1 MPLRPIYPT
10 TRDRLFNLRLLRQTG
25 RSSLPRDT
33 SRTQLE
39 VRLRPT
45 PRMPASADYPVLS
58 RLLSSNAQWS
68 QDVNSSDPSFF
79 KNLAKG
85 QSPKVLWI
93 GCADSRVPE
102 SVVLACK
109 PGEVFVH
116 RNIAN
121 QFHLHDD
128 SALSVLTYA
137 VDVLGVEHVV
147 VVGHTSCGGAAAC
160 LKGARH
166 LRKSDGSGAHETPL
180 DRWLAPLTTLVASLD
195 ISEEHVSDEHAL
207 PVVVEENVK
216 MQVEN
221 VANTEIMRKAWASG
235 KPVHIHG
242 WVYLVEEGRLKD
254 LQISQGPEGAT
265 N

>member
-1 MPLRPIYPT
+1 
-10 TRDRLFNLRLLRQTG
+10 
-25 RSSLPRDT
+25 
-33 SRTQLE
+33 
-39 VRLRPT
+39 
-45 PRMPASADYPVLS
+45 MPASSEYPVLS

-68 QDVNSSDPSFF
+68 KDVSNTDPSFF
-79 KNLAKG
+79 KNLARG
-85 QSPKVLWI
+85 QAPKVLWI

-109 PGEVFVH
+109 PGDIFVH

-128 SALSVLTYA
+128 SALSVLSYA

-147 VVGHTSCGGAAAC
+147 IVGHTSCGGAAAC
-160 LKGARH
+160 LKGARE
-166 LRKSDGSGAHETPL
+166 LRNSDGTGAHEAPL
-180 DRWLAPLTTLVASLD
+180 ERWLAPLTSLVASLD
-195 ISEEHVSDEHAL
+195 ISGPEVPDAEAL

-221 VANTEIMRKAWASG
+221 VVSSEIIRKAWSAG
-235 KPVHIHG
+235 KNVHVHG
-242 WVYLVEEGRLKD
+242 WVYRVEEGRLQD
-254 LQISQGPEGAT
+254 LNISQGP